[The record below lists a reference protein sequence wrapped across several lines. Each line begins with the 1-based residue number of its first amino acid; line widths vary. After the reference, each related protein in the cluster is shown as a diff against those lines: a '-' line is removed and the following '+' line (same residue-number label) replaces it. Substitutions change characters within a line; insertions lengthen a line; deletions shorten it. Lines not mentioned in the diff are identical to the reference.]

1 MREDQI
7 DQAERQAVLEND
19 RLVREQQKQREA
31 STFFQHSQSL
41 ADETSGGRFR
51 ANGTPRL
58 IGATPTPQYP
68 QAGPPFHR
76 DPVPDEP
83 PLPAHDN
90 PALDE
95 TSTASPCVEATDDPA
110 DAPLSGSGF
119 STPSGGSVCER
130 AGSSPSS
137 QKDEDNGA

>member
-19 RLVREQQKQREA
+19 RLVREQQKQRET

-51 ANGTPRL
+51 ANGSPRL

-68 QAGPPFHR
+68 QAGLPFQR

-83 PLPAHDN
+83 PLSAREN
-90 PALDE
+90 PALDP
-95 TSTASPCVEATDDPA
+95 TGVPPVSPPVGTDDPA
-110 DAPLSGSGF
+110 APLSGSG
-119 STPSGGSVCER
+119 SATPSGGLVSEP
-130 AGSSPSS
+130 AGSFPSS
-137 QKDEDNGA
+137 QKDEDL